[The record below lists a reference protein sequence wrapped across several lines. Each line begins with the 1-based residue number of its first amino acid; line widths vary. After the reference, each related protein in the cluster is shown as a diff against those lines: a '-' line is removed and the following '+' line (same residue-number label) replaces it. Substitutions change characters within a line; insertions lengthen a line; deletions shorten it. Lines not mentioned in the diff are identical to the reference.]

1 MIRSMTGYGKAV
13 AQLQGKTISIEI
25 KSLNSKQLDLNL
37 RLPTTLR
44 DRESELRSTIAKT
57 LERGKADIILTIDY
71 SGSEL
76 PSSINRDLAISYYR
90 ELLSIAGELGASG
103 SDLLAIAMKMPDVT
117 RAVRE
122 DTGADEWEKIQL
134 ALGEALQHFDLFRLQ
149 EGELLKSDFSMR
161 VQNII
166 RLLNEVEPFE
176 LSRNTALREKLR
188 QSVAEFID
196 NNSLDSNRFEQEI
209 IYYLEK
215 LDITEEKIRLK
226 KHCDYFLETMEEDT
240 SNGRKLSF
248 VSQEIGREINTL
260 GSKAN
265 DASIQKL
272 VVQMKDELEKIKEQL
287 ANIL

>member
-1 MIRSMTGYGKAV
+1 MTGYGKAV